1 MSRWLLLLNEHV
13 SADDTAAALR
23 AAVPPPWRH
32 LLLLGAMRRW
42 RPLASGV
49 PIAYRAERSKAL
61 RMIWAD
67 QEAEWRA
74 RLDAVARR
82 LNDDAG
88 RIDVRLVWGDPVDAA
103 HQGARLDDVQMIVY
117 PVARSRPLLGYWP
130 GGSLWRLVRNAP
142 CAVLLARIP
151 GTREPVFSAPTRPTL
166 PSTPMR

>member
-1 MSRWLLLLNEHV
+1 MSRWLLLLNERV
-13 SADDTAAALR
+13 NADDTAAALR

-32 LLLLGAMRRW
+32 LLLLGATRRW

-61 RMIWAD
+61 RTIWTD
-67 QEAEWRA
+67 QEAEGRA
-74 RLDAVARR
+74 RLDAVERR
-82 LNDDAG
+82 LKGDAG
-88 RIDVRLVWGDPVDAA
+88 RIEARLVGGDPVDAA

-117 PVARSRPLLGYWP
+117 PVAGYRPLLGYWP

-151 GTREPVFSAPTRPTL
+151 SSPEPVFLAATL
-166 PSTPMR
+166 PTFRSTPKR